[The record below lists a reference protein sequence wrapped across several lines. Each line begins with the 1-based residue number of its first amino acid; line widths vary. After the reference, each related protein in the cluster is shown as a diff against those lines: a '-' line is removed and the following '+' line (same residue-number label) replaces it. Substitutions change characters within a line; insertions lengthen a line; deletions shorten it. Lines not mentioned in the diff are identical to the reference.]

1 MKSDYELTY
10 GNYRVAT
17 VSIKMEVL
25 ANQDLIDIV
34 ADGEYATTI
43 TGQYAAEITW
53 DVKSKD
59 DRGSGGGSKRGKITR
74 FPPMPKFNGRTL
86 NCPNF

>member
-1 MKSDYELTY
+1 M
-10 GNYRVAT
+10 G
-17 VSIKMEVL
+17 VL

-43 TGQYAAEITW
+43 TGQYAAEISW
-53 DVKSKD
+53 SVKSKEGG
-59 DRGSGGGSKRGKITR
+59 RSGGGSKRGKITK
-74 FPPMPKFNGRTL
+74 FPPMPKFVGRTL